1 MANQRSLLFSLGLAL
16 LVWLAWYVLAGGT
29 RVLDVVAEYWPMSL
43 TMVFGSFIAG
53 ATSEGG
59 GAVAFPVFTKLLSV
73 SPADA
78 RVFSLAIQSVGM
90 TAASLV
96 IIVMRVQVDW
106 RTIRWASAGGVAGIA
121 AGAAWLAPVLPA
133 ALVKML
139 FTVLVTSLA
148 VVLYVM
154 NRYPRE
160 FHAVVPVAGWNERRI
175 LLLTGFCGGL
185 LSGIVGNGI
194 DIVTFSV
201 MVLLFRVSEKVATPT
216 SVILMAFNALVGFM
230 LHLLWLQGFNAQVQ
244 AWWLASIP
252 VVVVGAP
259 LGAMLCSRLDR
270 HVIAWLLIVLIM
282 IELLSSLWIIPLTP
296 LVGSSS
302 LLALTLF
309 LAIYW
314 RLYHNRRYLPPGKR

>member
-1 MANQRSLLFSLGLAL
+1 MANRRSLLFSLGLAM
-16 LVWLAWYVLAGGT
+16 LVWLTWYLVAGGT

-59 GAVAFPVFTKLLSV
+59 GAVAFPVFTKLLAV

-90 TAASLV
+90 TAATLV

-106 RTIRWASAGGVAGIA
+106 RTIRWASLGGVAGIVV
-121 AGAAWLAPVLPA
+121 GAVWLAPVLPP

-154 NRYPRE
+154 NRCPRE
-160 FHAVVPVAGWNERRI
+160 FHATVPVEGWTERRI
-175 LLLTGFCGGL
+175 LLLAGFCGGL

-194 DIVTFSV
+194 DIITFSV

-216 SVILMAFNALVGFM
+216 SVILMACNALAGFL
-230 LHLLWLQGFNAQVQ
+230 LHLLWLGGFSGQVQ

-259 LGAMLCSRLDR
+259 FGAMVCSRLDR
-270 HVIAWLLIVLIM
+270 HVIAWVLIVLIM
-282 IELLSSLWIIPLTP
+282 IELLSSLWIIPMTP
-296 LVGSSS
+296 LVGMVS
-302 LLALTLF
+302 LAALSLF
-309 LAIYW
+309 LAVYW
-314 RLYHNRRYLPPGKR
+314 RMYHNRRYLPPGQG